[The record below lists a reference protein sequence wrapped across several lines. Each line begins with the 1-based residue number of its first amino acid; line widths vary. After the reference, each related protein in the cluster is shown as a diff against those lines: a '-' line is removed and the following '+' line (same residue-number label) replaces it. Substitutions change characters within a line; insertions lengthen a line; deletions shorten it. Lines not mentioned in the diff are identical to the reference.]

1 MKIKVGESVRT
12 KSGFIGKVIAMHSG
26 YALYYEL
33 NIKKEIQNNMM
44 NGIVYEDNI
53 VKHSKQLID
62 LIETGDIV
70 ECFVEEDVDGEDTIK
85 YEVAGTGV
93 TDLSGN
99 KTNEIGICGESGV
112 ELIPFD
118 NVRSILTHEQ
128 FERNCYRLEE

>member
-1 MKIKVGESVRT
+1 MEIEVGEFVRT
-12 KSGFIGKVIAMHSG
+12 EEGEILKYDENHEKIYIDNFKDDKNF
-26 YALYYEL
+26 L
-33 NIKKEIQNNMM
+33 NIA
-44 NGIVYEDNI
+44 
-53 VKHSKQLID
+53 KHSKQLID

-70 ECFVEEDVDGEDTIK
+70 EYFVEEDVDGEDTIK
-85 YEVAGTGV
+85 YEVAGTEV

-128 FERNCYRLEE
+128 FEQNCYRLEE